1 MSQKYQHLLECMEK
15 FPDNS
20 LEFMKGDVIFNEV
33 ERVKDEMFEKLAAPR
48 DEYDVLTAQA
58 MELIFVVLVV
68 KTKRMLAEHLKG
80 GKYGV
85 SGQSEDSLS
94 ETQSVVKA
102 NVGPERYFGML
113 DRLMV
118 EKPRATSIVLEGIV
132 MFNKLADG
140 GTTSHKITKRT
151 GNVTCKKIKNWSKN
165 TLPARQRAIKQNRT
179 KHLSEQ
185 HSEESKARK
194 LRVKKEMLMELLI
207 LTNQLFSCLQREE
220 NLNQLSF

>member
-1 MSQKYQHLLECMEK
+1 
-15 FPDNS
+15 
-20 LEFMKGDVIFNEV
+20 MKGDVVFNEV
-33 ERVKDEMFEKLAAPR
+33 ERVKDEMFEKLAPPR
-48 DEYDVLTAQA
+48 DEYDVLTALA
-58 MELIFVVLVV
+58 LELIFVALVV

-85 SGQSEDSLS
+85 SGQPEDSLS
-94 ETQSVVKA
+94 VVKT

-151 GNVTCKKIKNWSKN
+151 GIVFKGKK
-165 TLPARQRAIKQNRT
+165 T
-179 KHLSEQ
+179 
-185 HSEESKARK
+185 
-194 LRVKKEMLMELLI
+194 
-207 LTNQLFSCLQREE
+207 
-220 NLNQLSF
+220 